1 MKIQTVGSINGF
13 LHGGRVQIEP
23 ESFNAKIERHFK
35 KYRFVYKVAGVTLIL
50 ITSGGCALASTGLE
64 AGARTLYYELA
75 NIGKWIIIF
84 KGGIDVVKAIGDGDA
99 STIKKAVITSL
110 LSYLLL
116 LGLPYGMD
124 RVGELFDKV
133 KHA

>member
-1 MKIQTVGSINGF
+1 MKVQTVGSVSEF
-13 LHGGRVQIEP
+13 LRREEEP
-23 ESFNAKIERHFK
+23 FKRHFK
-35 KYRFVYKVAGVTLIL
+35 KYGAVYKAAGISLIL
-50 ITSGGCALASTGLE
+50 LSSGGTALASTGIE

-84 KGGIDVVKAIGDGDA
+84 KGGIDVVKAIGEGDV
-99 STIKKAVITSL
+99 STIKKAILTSL

>member
-1 MKIQTVGSINGF
+1 MRTEIVGSVSEF
-13 LHGGRVQIEP
+13 LRGGTAIH
-23 ESFNAKIERHFK
+23 ESHFD
-35 KYRFVYKVAGVTLIL
+35 KYGRIYKVAGVSLIL
-50 ITSGGCALASTGLE
+50 LASGGTAFATGGIE